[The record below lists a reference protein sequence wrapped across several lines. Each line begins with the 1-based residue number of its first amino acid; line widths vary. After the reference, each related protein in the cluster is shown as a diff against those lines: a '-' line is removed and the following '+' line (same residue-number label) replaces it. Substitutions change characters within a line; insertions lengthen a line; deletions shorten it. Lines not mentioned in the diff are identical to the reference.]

1 MEAPLRAAT
10 RNPGGTLT
18 LRDASPKIDAMA
30 GADKSAETRR
40 RAREL
45 FRQGYRAQV
54 RGRIEEAIRLYT
66 ESIQAHPTAEA
77 FTFLAWTHSARKDFP
92 RAIAL
97 CRRAIDLDT
106 DYGNPYNDI
115 GAYLIE
121 QGKWS
126 EAASW
131 LQAATRAKRYG
142 SYHLPHY
149 NLGRV
154 FERQFDFEKAMIHF
168 RTATRLEPR
177 YKPARDALKRLESR
191 LN

>member
-1 MEAPLRAAT
+1 
-10 RNPGGTLT
+10 
-18 LRDASPKIDAMA
+18 MA

-45 FRQGYRAQV
+45 FRQGYRAQLH
-54 RGRIEEAIRLYT
+54 GRIDEATRLYT

-77 FTFLAWTHSARKDFP
+77 YTFLGWTHSTRKNFA

-97 CRRAIDLDT
+97 CRRAIDLDA

-126 EAASW
+126 EAEPW
-131 LQAATRAKRYG
+131 LQAATRARRYG
-142 SYHLPHY
+142 AYHLPHY
-149 NLGRV
+149 NPGRV
-154 FERQFDFEKAMIHF
+154 RERQLYSDRASSRH
-168 RTATRLEPR
+168 RTAVRREPR
-177 YKPARDALKRLESR
+177 YKPARHALKRLESR
-191 LN
+191 QN